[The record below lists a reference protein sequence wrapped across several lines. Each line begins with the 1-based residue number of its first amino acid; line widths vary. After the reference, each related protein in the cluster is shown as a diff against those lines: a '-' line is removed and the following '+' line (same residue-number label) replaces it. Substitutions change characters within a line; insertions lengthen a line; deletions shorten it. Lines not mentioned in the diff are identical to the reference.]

1 MKLVGKIKVSD
12 YQTMAIYAID
22 PSLAEKY
29 GGPFVLTRGVFSDF
43 ALKEIGE
50 ENLMA
55 EISNGYY
62 EGFFQTQKEA
72 YLTAKL
78 VAASNELERVKAAID
93 PLKDFKI
100 GDISW

>member
-1 MKLVGKIKVSD
+1 MKLVEKVEVSS
-12 YQTMAIYAID
+12 YQTMAIYEID
-22 PSLAEKY
+22 ASLAEKY

-50 ENLMA
+50 EKLLGD
-55 EISNGYY
+55 IHKGYY

-78 VAASNELERVKAAID
+78 VAASHELERVKTAIHT
-93 PLKDFKI
+93 LQNFKVV
-100 GDISW
+100 DISW